1 MERRKTEPVNT
12 ILAQWLRL
20 NGIETPL
27 AEYRLIKAWPEV
39 VVDVLGDSF
48 EERIKKAT
56 GNIYINAQILHV
68 ALTSPVL
75 RQQLRMQAP
84 LLVARLNQAS
94 GSASPI
100 ITGIAYH

>member
-1 MERRKTEPVNT
+1 MQRTKADSVDNVV
-12 ILAQWLRL
+12 AQWLRL
-20 NGIETPL
+20 NGLETPL
-27 AEYRLIKAWPEV
+27 AEHRLVRAWPEAV
-39 VVDVLGDSF
+39 ASVLGESF

-56 GNIYINAQILHV
+56 GNIYVNAQILHV
-68 ALTSPVL
+68 ALTSPAL

-100 ITGIAYH
+100 ITGIDYH

>member
-84 LLVARLNQAS
+84 LLVTRLNQAS

>member
-27 AEYRLIKAWPEV
+27 AEYHLIRAWPEV

>member
-20 NGIETPL
+20 NSIETPL